1 MSGTYRFQC
10 FTPVDPSK
18 VWVALTDGQGTCRFL
33 HGLVAESSWCADA
46 PIHFR
51 AAPVQAEGR
60 SSLAGRV
67 LCAQPHRRL
76 SYYLRSGAEDPST
89 YVTWQL
95 RPCPGGSI
103 VHLQVDQAEC
113 ADTEE
118 EAENTWLPVLAAL
131 QSLLS
136 RDEPSRHHQSRT

>member
-1 MSGTYRFQC
+1 MTLLMSGTHRFQC
-10 FTPVDPSK
+10 FTAVDPSK
-18 VWVALTDGQGTCRFL
+18 VWVALTDGQGASRHL

-46 PIHFR
+46 SIQFR
-51 AAPVQAEGR
+51 AGPGR
-60 SSLAGRV
+60 GPILVGGRV
-67 LCAQPHRRL
+67 LFTQPPRRL
-76 SYYLRSGAEDPST
+76 SYLLKARAEDPST

-95 RPCPGGSI
+95 RPCSGGSI

-113 ADTEE
+113 ADTKE

-136 RDEPSRHHQSRT
+136 RDAPSQPY